1 MLLRPACAIAGCF
14 LLSGCAIFEPEAEA
28 HASRQTLKDDAWPA
42 AVVVPAK
49 KPKIT
54 HAFRAVQRSPTPAAL
69 PAASREEGSC
79 ETADQCALLLRIMI
93 DDPAWNWIAQRPSAA
108 VYANGTRAFAFL
120 ALRTRMTCKEL
131 MVALDDFQT
140 ADRSLIAG
148 IGSLGREPV
157 ERVRALNAR
166 VSEDLRAEQ
175 IERCERNLENPT
187 G

>member
-1 MLLRPACAIAGCF
+1 M
-14 LLSGCAIFEPEAEA
+14 FEPEAKA
-28 HASRQTLKDDAWPA
+28 HAYRQTLKDNAWPA

-49 KPKIT
+49 KPITT
-54 HAFRAVQRSPTPAAL
+54 HAFRAVQKSPTPAASPL
-69 PAASREEGSC
+69 ADREEGSC
-79 ETADQCALLLRIMI
+79 DTADQCALLLRIMV
-93 DDPAWNWIAQRPSAA
+93 DDPTRNWIPQRPSAA

-120 ALRTRMTCKEL
+120 ALRTRITCKEL

-166 VSEDLRAEQ
+166 VSDDLRTEQ
-175 IERCERNLENPT
+175 TERCERDLAKT